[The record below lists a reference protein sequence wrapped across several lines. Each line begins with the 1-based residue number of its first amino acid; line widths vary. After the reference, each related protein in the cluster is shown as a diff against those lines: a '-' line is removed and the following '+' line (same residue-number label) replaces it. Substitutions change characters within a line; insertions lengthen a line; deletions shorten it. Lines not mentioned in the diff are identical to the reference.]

1 VHHNAN
7 SLSVLATV
15 RNSYSFVTG
24 NLPLLM
30 NLGKGPAIAALL
42 LGGLFGFHSGFQ
54 VTPIFAIAVV
64 VAYGWFSFYVFRMVL
79 LGPDKARVP
88 APPPT
93 TGEAASTVR
102 SPLPGFMGRT
112 LTLAAGAMGV
122 FFLLTVVITVP
133 LTLLD
138 HVADKQPV
146 AMRQPAYQVI
156 DMLVISGILFC
167 LPVGVPLA
175 RFSGVLP
182 ASAIGEDTGFG
193 LAWRQSRGFGL
204 RLAVIWVVLAA
215 PFFLGYALLN
225 AALTQFFQLVEGA
238 PALAPSLL
246 VLVLITAIGMTATA
260 LLTHATARA
269 WMVMTDGDTAK
280 GRQ

>member
-1 VHHNAN
+1 MPRNAHP
-7 SLSVLATV
+7 LPVPETI
-15 RNSYSFVTG
+15 RESFRFVSG

-30 NLGKGPAIAALL
+30 GLGKGPAIAALL
-42 LGGLFGFHSGFQ
+42 LGGLFGFNSGFQ
-54 VTPIFAIAVV
+54 VTPIFAIAIT
-64 VAYGWFSFYVFRMVL
+64 VAYGWFSFYVFRVVL
-79 LGPDKARVP
+79 LGPDKARPP

-93 TGEAASTVR
+93 TGEVASSVR

-112 LTLAAGAMGV
+112 LALAAGVMGV

-146 AMRQPAYQVI
+146 AMREPAYQVI
-156 DMLVISGILFC
+156 DMLLISGALFC
-167 LPVGVPLA
+167 LPLGVPLA
-175 RFSGVLP
+175 RFSGALP
-182 ASAIGEDTGFG
+182 AAAIGQDTGFG

-204 RLAVIWVVLAA
+204 RLAVIWIVLAA

-225 AALTQFFQLVEGA
+225 AALAQFFQLVDGA

-246 VLVLITAIGMTATA
+246 VLLLITAIGMTATA

-269 WMVMTDGDTAK
+269 WLAMTDGK
-280 GRQ
+280 P